1 MGKEVECCLFGCS
14 LKSSSSPHTALTNR
28 PTEPHAVSFSRLL
41 HKHHHHHRRPLVKP
55 FGGAKINDMGIQIVG
70 GIFLGVPSN
79 CRIYYLD
86 PTPPWEKRGKESRES
101 DRRVELGH
109 DVCSPFFSL
118 FLLLVLFLSISS
130 LFLPSFFFLLLLIQA
145 AAASKKRGGRSL
157 GSKASGGL
165 NPPAFRTCS
174 KHPLLLFPHT
184 RSTTVQAPAA
194 HPSPHLLPPSLS
206 PPLPSRREDD
216 ILGRRT
222 GGKSCKS
229 MLPLLPTAF
238 FYYAG
243 IEKGGENGY

>member
-1 MGKEVECCLFGCS
+1 MVE
-14 LKSSSSPHTALTNR
+14 SPTSIR
-28 PTEPHAVSFSRLL
+28 
-41 HKHHHHHRRPLVKP
+41 
-55 FGGAKINDMGIQIVG
+55 
-70 GIFLGVPSN
+70 
-79 CRIYYLD
+79 
-86 PTPPWEKRGKESRES
+86 TPPWEKRGKESRES

-222 GGKSCKS
+222 GGKKVVSRCCHYC
-229 MLPLLPTAF
+229 LPPPSTMPASK
-238 FYYAG
+238 
-243 IEKGGENGY
+243 KGGEWILILGRVAGGGGDAQCLLSFFPGRERRNGGEIGVGGERKVRE